1 MSGEP
6 TACGVLCGNTRTSYG
21 VLGGETGTNS
31 DELVIAITLGVG
43 SQTTP

>member
-1 MSGEP
+1 MWCIVWEH
-6 TACGVLCGNTRTSYG
+6 TYVIC